1 MSDLDDICTGLEAKA
16 GHLRQVL
23 DCTGEAITA
32 LRKLQLALGGE
43 EPQPPVRAAL
53 KPVSAL
59 KGLTHVSPE
68 FLPTKPAKAKDVDRH
83 GHQVHGSARPRTAT
97 CRNEP
102 CGKEFPVKGP
112 GRVPHYCSDV
122 CRTASGKR
130 QRRKAAD
137 PTDELLHRQDPIP
150 ESGAGMKA
158 RVATRKGPTFLD
170 RARERNDEAARRNG
184 VGR

>member
-1 MSDLDDICTGLEAKA
+1 MA
-16 GHLRQVL
+16 V
-23 DCTGEAITA
+23 
-32 LRKLQLALGGE
+32 
-43 EPQPPVRAAL
+43 
-53 KPVSAL
+53 
-59 KGLTHVSPE
+59 
-68 FLPTKPAKAKDVDRH
+68 
-83 GHQVHGSARPRTAT
+83 

-102 CGKEFPVKGP
+102 CGKEFPVKAQ

-137 PTDELLHRQDPIP
+137 PTDELLHRRDPIP

-158 RVATRKGPTFLD
+158 RAAARKGPTFLD

-184 VGR
+184 VRT